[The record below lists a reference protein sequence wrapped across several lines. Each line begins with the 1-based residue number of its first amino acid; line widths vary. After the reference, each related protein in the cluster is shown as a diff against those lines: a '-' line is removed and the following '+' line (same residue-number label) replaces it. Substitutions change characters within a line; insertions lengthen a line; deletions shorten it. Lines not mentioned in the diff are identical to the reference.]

1 MALLKLKIEAFSD
14 PECTSSVGDPIE
26 AMFNPNTYTRKY
38 KAEYNAPKVI
48 GQNDR
53 TLIFQALVGNDM
65 TLKLVADGTGVV
77 PLPKGV
83 LDVDDYIKKIKQ
95 LTYSYNGLK
104 HRPNYLTIVWGSLS
118 MICVCKGLNVSY
130 NLFKEDGTAL
140 RASIELLLSGT
151 TDFVTVAKE
160 AKKSSPDLT
169 HMRTVNAGDTL
180 PLMTFRIYGD
190 SSYYME
196 VAKINNLTSIN
207 GIKPGD
213 QLYFPPIKK

>member
-14 PECTSSVGDPIE
+14 PEFASSAGVPRE
-26 AMFNPNTYTRKY
+26 AMFNPNTYTRNY

-53 TLIFQALVGNDM
+53 TLIFNALVVNDI
-65 TLKLVADGTGVV
+65 TLKLIADGTGIV
-77 PLPKGV
+77 PLPKGISE
-83 LDVDDYIKKIKQ
+83 VDDYIAKIKQ

-118 MICVCKGLNVSY
+118 MICVCKSLNISY

-140 RASIELLLSGT
+140 RASIKLMLSGT
-151 TDFVTVAKE
+151 SDFVTVAKE
-160 AKKSSPDLT
+160 AKKNSPDLT
-169 HMRTVNAGDTL
+169 HICTVKAGDTL
-180 PLMTFRIYGD
+180 PLMTFKNYGD

-196 VAKINNLTSIN
+196 VATVNNLTSIN
-207 GIKPGD
+207 AIKPGD